1 MSYAAI
7 TDVLAPFP
15 RFQQALP
22 NNITNAA
29 IQGWLDQG
37 KAEIRARFL
46 RRSIDPD
53 VPPSLGWDPP
63 LTVLT
68 PDQTNVLVKF
78 NAAYGIVWFGNA
90 AYNQLNEGE
99 LAIVKFS
106 TKLWQS
112 MVEDVEGSGGK
123 GKYLLGNSGAYD
135 ALFIPDSTH
144 VATGPQVG
152 GHPGADYNPCLI
164 NNATQG
170 TYFMFEKAQ
179 KF

>member
-1 MSYAAI
+1 VSYAAI

-112 MVEDVEGSGGK
+112 MMSRGVEGRGSICWGIAGRMTP
-123 GKYLLGNSGAYD
+123 YSSRTQPTSLLAPR
-135 ALFIPDSTH
+135 LVVIP
-144 VATGPQVG
+144 
-152 GHPGADYNPCLI
+152 
-164 NNATQG
+164 
-170 TYFMFEKAQ
+170 AQ
-179 KF
+179 ITIRA